1 MSDVVRH
8 WVCVTSRPYYLREEI
23 CPGVEMKST
32 KLVLLTYKGETV
44 RPLGEAHMKV
54 EYIGS
59 QYTLPFL
66 IVREGTGALFGRN
79 WLTDFNL
86 DWKNLPGLNHIEP
99 LQSRPSVL
107 EKKSELLQTQLG
119 CYTGE
124 AVVLNKRKESNFH
137 KACPIPCV
145 FTYVQKCMQWRKW
158 RKMASLWRFELD
170 AKSGPL
176 ETGDFGEIGDFRE
189 NRQRAGNIQ
198 NVANI

>member
-1 MSDVVRH
+1 
-8 WVCVTSRPYYLREEI
+8 
-23 CPGVEMKST
+23 MKST

-79 WLTDFNL
+79 WLTDL
-86 DWKNLPGLNHIEP
+86 
-99 LQSRPSVL
+99 
-107 EKKSELLQTQLG
+107 QLG

-137 KACPIPCV
+137 KA
-145 FTYVQKCMQWRKW
+145 
-158 RKMASLWRFELD
+158 
-170 AKSGPL
+170 
-176 ETGDFGEIGDFRE
+176 
-189 NRQRAGNIQ
+189 
-198 NVANI
+198 

>member
-1 MSDVVRH
+1 M
-8 WVCVTSRPYYLREEI
+8 CVISRPYYLREEI

-32 KLVLLTYKGETV
+32 KLVLLKYKGETV
-44 RPLGEAHMKV
+44 RPLEEAHMKV

-99 LQSRPSVL
+99 LQSRPSVV

-137 KACPIPCV
+137 KA
-145 FTYVQKCMQWRKW
+145 
-158 RKMASLWRFELD
+158 
-170 AKSGPL
+170 
-176 ETGDFGEIGDFRE
+176 
-189 NRQRAGNIQ
+189 
-198 NVANI
+198 

>member
-1 MSDVVRH
+1 M
-8 WVCVTSRPYYLREEI
+8 CVTSRPYYLREEI

-79 WLTDFNL
+79 WLTDL
-86 DWKNLPGLNHIEP
+86 
-99 LQSRPSVL
+99 
-107 EKKSELLQTQLG
+107 QLG

-137 KACPIPCV
+137 KA
-145 FTYVQKCMQWRKW
+145 
-158 RKMASLWRFELD
+158 
-170 AKSGPL
+170 
-176 ETGDFGEIGDFRE
+176 
-189 NRQRAGNIQ
+189 
-198 NVANI
+198 